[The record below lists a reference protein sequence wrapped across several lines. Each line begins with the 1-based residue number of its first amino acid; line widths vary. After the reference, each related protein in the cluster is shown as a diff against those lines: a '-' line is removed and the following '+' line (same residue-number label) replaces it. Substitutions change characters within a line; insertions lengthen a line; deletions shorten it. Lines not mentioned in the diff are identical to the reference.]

1 MAYRHND
8 TLHKHQVRA
17 KRLRK
22 VAFAFSTIVAIALVV
37 VFVDWAIGQLSTS
50 NTVVSR
56 ENKTSVQS
64 ANVSVYRTEFFQF
77 QAPES
82 WVAVSS
88 ETTASRFVYVKNS
101 GNLVTQK
108 FTVIVNRPETNREAD
123 FNLTRAIPIHIGEKG
138 EFQRTGDVS
147 THCNDS
153 FPKDGNRDPRR
164 IVHDDISFVCNP
176 DSQQYNINV
185 GIKGGSDQISAT
197 LKNGK
202 EINLFLVYG
211 DLTAYPSTG
220 DLYKIIESFSVL

>member
-22 VAFAFSTIVAIALVV
+22 VVFAFSTVVALAMIFVT
-37 VFVDWAIGQLSTS
+37 VDWVIGQLSTS

-56 ENKTSVQS
+56 ENKSSVQS
-64 ANVSVYRTEFFQF
+64 ANASVYRTEYFQF
-77 QAPES
+77 QAPQS

-88 ETTASRFVYVKNS
+88 ESTADRFVYVKNN

-108 FTVIVNRPETNREAD
+108 FAVMINRPETNREAD
-123 FNLTRAIPIHIGEKG
+123 FNLTRVVPIQIGEKG
-138 EFQRTGDVS
+138 EFERTGDVS
-147 THCNDS
+147 SHCNDS

-164 IVHDDISFVCNP
+164 IVHDEISFVCNP

-185 GIKGGSDQISAT
+185 GIRDGSEQITAT
-197 LKNGK
+197 MKNGK
-202 EINLFLVYG
+202 VITLFLVYS
-211 DLTAYPSTG
+211 DLTAYPATG
-220 DLYKIIESFSVL
+220 DLYKIVESFSVL

>member
-22 VAFAFSTIVAIALVV
+22 VAFTFSTILVLAV
-37 VFVDWAIGQLSTS
+37 LIILGDWTIGQLSGS
-50 NTVVSR
+50 NTVISR
-56 ENKTSVQS
+56 ENQTSVQS

-88 ETTASRFVYVKNS
+88 ESTANKFVYVKNS

-108 FTVIVNRPETNREAD
+108 FTVFVNRPESNREAD
-123 FNLTRAIPIHIGEKG
+123 FNLTRVVPIRIGEEG
-138 EFQRTGDVS
+138 QLERTGDVS

-164 IVHDDISFVCNP
+164 IVHSEISFVCNP

-185 GIKGGSDQISAT
+185 GIIGGSEQIPAT
-197 LKNGK
+197 LQNGK
-202 EINLFLVYG
+202 VITLFLVYS
-211 DLTAYPSTG
+211 DLTAYPGTG
-220 DLYKIIESFSVL
+220 DLYNIIESFSIL